1 MPPNGLPRALALAV
15 LSALATLLL
24 AACGGGGEEESTSA
38 NLPGGC
44 QEVQA
49 SPPKRVDLKPPRRK
63 VGRSQSLVATV
74 DTSCGSFEIA
84 LDARDSPKTVSSFVH
99 LAREGVYDDTTFHRI
114 VPRFVIQGGDPLGTG
129 SGGPG
134 YSVDEPPPGN
144 VEYTRGTVA
153 MAKAATEPPG
163 RSGSQ
168 FFVVTAADA
177 GLPPQY
183 ALLGKV
189 SSGKDVVDRIARL
202 GDPAS
207 GQTGTP
213 LATVVIRKI
222 TVSHP

>member
-1 MPPNGLPRALALAV
+1 MALAP
-15 LSALATLLL
+15 LLL

-38 NLPGGC
+38 ALPRGC
-44 QEVQA
+44 QEAQA
-49 SPPKRVDLKPPRRK
+49 PPPKRVDLKPPRRK
-63 VGRSQSLVATV
+63 VGRSQSLVAAV

-84 LDARDSPKTVSSFVH
+84 LDAKDSPKTVSSFVY
-99 LAREGVYDDTTFHRI
+99 LAREGVYDDTTFHKI

-134 YSVDEPPPGN
+134 YSVDEPPPGK

-177 GLPPQY
+177 GLAPQY
-183 ALLGKV
+183 ALLGEV
-189 SSGKDVVDRIARL
+189 SSGENVVDRIASL
-202 GDPAS
+202 GDPVS

-213 LATVVIRKI
+213 LATVVIRKV